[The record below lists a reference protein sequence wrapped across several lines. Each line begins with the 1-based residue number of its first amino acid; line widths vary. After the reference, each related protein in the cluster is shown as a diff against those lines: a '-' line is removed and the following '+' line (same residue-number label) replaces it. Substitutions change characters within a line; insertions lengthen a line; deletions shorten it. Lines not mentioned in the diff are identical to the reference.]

1 MAVALNK
8 SWEEYVAEQVDS
20 GEFESATD
28 VVEDALRLQRER
40 RRKLDVLR
48 REIQKGMDDI
58 EAGRIVEPPTI
69 DELIASARLRKQQR

>member
-8 SWEEYVAEQVDS
+8 SWEDFVAQQVDS
-20 GEFESATD
+20 GEFATDTD
-28 VVEDALRLQRER
+28 VVHDALRVWRER
-40 RRKLDVLR
+40 RLKHEVLR

-69 DELIASARLRKQQR
+69 DELIASARSRKQ